1 MLSSLKHLFS
11 ADSGNIRTPSRRTR
25 VHANHP
31 AIVFVTALPHIH
43 TALNPNA
50 SYDSSINPHSSWKI
64 TRNRKSLMGQSQGAM
79 PSSRAQCASA
89 ITGLKII
96 VGKIR
101 IHAYFV
107 GRCITIPWPEG
118 KEYQETTRIRNP
130 NSRTTQMSSRIRCT
144 KVRRMAVRCTAQE
157 GSVIVHQP
165 HGRARKTLLFGIFV
179 SARRPRRSRLKA
191 KSLPFARYARPAI
204 AIVVS
209 IPPMD
214 GRS

>member
-1 MLSSLKHLFS
+1 
-11 ADSGNIRTPSRRTR
+11 
-25 VHANHP
+25 
-31 AIVFVTALPHIH
+31 
-43 TALNPNA
+43 
-50 SYDSSINPHSSWKI
+50 
-64 TRNRKSLMGQSQGAM
+64 MGQSQGAM

-101 IHAYFV
+101 IHAYLV
-107 GRCITIPWPEG
+107 GRWITIPWPEG
-118 KEYQETTRIRNP
+118 KQYQETTRIRKSELPHDP
-130 NSRTTQMSSRIRCT
+130 NEQSYPLYESTTYS
-144 KVRRMAVRCTAQE
+144 MAVRCTAQE

-165 HGRARKTLLFGIFV
+165 HGRARKTLLFGIVV

-191 KSLPFARYARPAI
+191 KSLPLARYARPAI
-204 AIVVS
+204 AFVDS